1 MRAKI
6 VAGVSVRDLLSAN
19 AAELWRYRRQL
30 RGRLLD
36 IMTRI
41 RIFGQTEIVNELERQ
56 RP

>member
-1 MRAKI
+1 LRAKI